1 MATKRELILKSML
14 DFCIHH
20 ETISKSIEKYQ
31 PQGLDKAL
39 SKY

>member
-14 DFCIHH
+14 DFYIHH
-20 ETISKSIEKYQ
+20 ETISKLIEKYQ
-31 PQGLDKAL
+31 PQELDKLL